1 MAARGGGR
9 SGSCSVFVGNIP
21 YGVTE
26 EDLKKIFSSVG
37 PVETFRIVVDRD
49 TGKPKG
55 YGFCEYRDPETA
67 ASAMR
72 NLNNHPIKGRQL
84 RVDNADNDA
93 KSNPR
98 ATKASDPAGTAG
110 PGPGGNLLPQAEG
123 APDFLVGMTDRQ
135 VFDVLVQFK
144 DYATKNPN

>member
-1 MAARGGGR
+1 MRRGARMAARGGRG
-9 SGSCSVFVGNIP
+9 GSCSVFVGNIP

-93 KSNPR
+93 KPNAR
-98 ATKASDPAGTAG
+98 AAKANDRAVAG
-110 PGPGGNLLPQAEG
+110 PGPGEICCRRRRARRTFWSG
-123 APDFLVGMTDRQ
+123 
-135 VFDVLVQFK
+135 
-144 DYATKNPN
+144 